1 MAASLARRNRSRSSV
16 AGGIDLHVG
25 AGERARHRA
34 ISVTGESGNGLIM
47 MPNSTKITRT
57 EGVLSRVLD
66 GEAVLLDTEGGAY
79 FGLNAVGT
87 RAWELIGAA
96 GTTKAALVDALLA
109 EHEVTREVLERD
121 IDDLLVGLEQR
132 KLVRLARG

>member
-1 MAASLARRNRSRSSV
+1 MLP
-16 AGGIDLHVG
+16 D
-25 AGERARHRA
+25 
-34 ISVTGESGNGLIM
+34 
-47 MPNSTKITRT
+47 STKISRS

-96 GTTKAALVDALLA
+96 GTTKGALVDALLA
-109 EHEVTREVLERD
+109 EHDITREVLDRD
-121 IDDLLVGLEQR
+121 IDDLLAGLEQR
-132 KLVRLARG
+132 KLVRLVR

>member
-1 MAASLARRNRSRSSV
+1 
-16 AGGIDLHVG
+16 
-25 AGERARHRA
+25 
-34 ISVTGESGNGLIM
+34 M